1 MSSHL
6 VREVFSIALLMRV
19 AEWNQIMLKE
29 NLIWLGEGLGLSI

>member
-29 NLIWLGEGLGLSI
+29 NLVDRIGEGKD